1 MFCAYLTSPL
11 YALQQRRALQSRAM
25 RTGGIGTMAIPW
37 LDHSFRATALQLNGF
52 DI

>member
-11 YALQQRRALQSRAM
+11 YALQQRRALQGRAM

-37 LDHSFRATALQLNGF
+37 LDHGFYATTLQLIRS